1 MKKRKAAYEAFELA
15 AILNFNFRHSAHNSH
30 LRVAITRPTKLHKY
44 RQISLSSYFH
54 LTQRPKWPYVTLFFV
69 RAVIY
74 IHTFHFVPNLEII
87 SPEYECEGKR
97 RKEEWGVTC
106 SHRPVF
112 TFVSLDTLLL

>member
-44 RQISLSSYFH
+44 RQIFLSSYFH

-74 IHTFHFVPNLEII
+74 IHTFHFVLNLEII

-97 RKEEWGVTC
+97 RKEE
-106 SHRPVF
+106 
-112 TFVSLDTLLL
+112 